1 MAAERRTINDVVLCQ
16 YCRKK
21 FQTSNAQMHKINH
34 GIDCEMFCSK
44 SCADNAHRERMIKDG
59 NPNWKGGAEVY
70 TAEFKKVIGPKVKKK
85 DGGKCVVCGSRRQ
98 LVCHHIDENPRNNDL
113 KNLVT
118 LCRKDHSVLHKSNQ
132 NPFGWLKK
140 YAERRESQFM
150 ISK

>member
-1 MAAERRTINDVVLCQ
+1 HYCSKKCSQQHHAIKNNSGCQRCSGLVKRGNRYCSDCVKIVREELAAERRTINDVVLCQ

-70 TAEFKKVIGPKVKKK
+70 TAEFKKVIGPKV
-85 DGGKCVVCGSRRQ
+85 
-98 LVCHHIDENPRNNDL
+98 
-113 KNLVT
+113 
-118 LCRKDHSVLHKSNQ
+118 
-132 NPFGWLKK
+132 
-140 YAERRESQFM
+140 
-150 ISK
+150 